1 MFIFII
7 SKFPAPPSSP
17 TFFGG
22 FSQKNLKRFLV
33 RKNYWVEQPGS
44 FSNDMNEMIEK
55 KHYWKIPAHF
65 DMTKYIDEVFLRSL
79 ISVPYWKFS
88 FWKEKKLQFLIEPPR
103 KFNSNKHWHH
113 LKHFRWTENERDF
126 YLFMYFFYLVSTTR
140 TAVRIRHPALN

>member
-7 SKFPAPPSSP
+7 SKFPAPRLSANFSVG
-17 TFFGG
+17 FSVG

-88 FWKEKKLQFLIEPPR
+88 FWKE
-103 KFNSNKHWHH
+103 
-113 LKHFRWTENERDF
+113 NERDF
-126 YLFMYFFYLVSTTR
+126 YLFMYFFYLASTKR
-140 TAVRIRHPALN
+140 KAGIRYHALN